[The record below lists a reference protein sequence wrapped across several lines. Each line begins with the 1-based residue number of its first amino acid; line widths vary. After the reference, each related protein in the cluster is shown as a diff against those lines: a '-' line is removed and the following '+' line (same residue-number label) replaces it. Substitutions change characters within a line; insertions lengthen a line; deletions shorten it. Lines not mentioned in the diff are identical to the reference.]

1 MQNDAE
7 SLKAYQDVLVRTSLT
22 FYKKTVGSDL
32 ELAKMF
38 SELRVI
44 EKEWMEILYPS
55 NVLGNDQAMPLS
67 SSSSVGGDSPLKQ
80 KAVMSQ
86 QAGILN
92 AESR

>member
-1 MQNDAE
+1 MLDYYTLKLQMQNDAE
-7 SLKAYQDVLVRTSLT
+7 SLKAYQDVLVRTSLI

-67 SSSSVGGDSPLKQ
+67 SS
-80 KAVMSQ
+80 
-86 QAGILN
+86 
-92 AESR
+92 